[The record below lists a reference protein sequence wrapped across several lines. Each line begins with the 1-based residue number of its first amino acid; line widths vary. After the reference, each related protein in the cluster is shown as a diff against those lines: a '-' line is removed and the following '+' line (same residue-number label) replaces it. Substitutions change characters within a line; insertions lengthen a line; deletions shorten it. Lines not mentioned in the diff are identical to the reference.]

1 MKLSIDNHEIEARTG
16 QTLLEL
22 VRSLGL
28 DTDRL
33 SERPL
38 AAKIAGET
46 FTLNYVPV
54 RLKEELDPTNPQ
66 RRAMAASGGQVKLLR
81 YADNTGRDAYT
92 RTVQFVLFLAL
103 RQLYPGVTAK
113 MNCTVGPGLYIQVLS
128 DDFDAAKLKERV
140 VALIGEDIPL
150 HRKRITTEQA
160 IEYFR
165 SDGQE
170 DKARLLSYRTV
181 PWFDVYTYGDFADYY
196 YGEMMP
202 STGYITVWDIIPVEG
217 GFMFIFPHPLD
228 PDELAVFNEMPNFF
242 RVFNEGERWCQT
254 LDCETVADL
263 NELVS
268 SGKIRELIRV
278 NEALH
283 EKSYSQVADMVIQR
297 GARAVML
304 AGPSS
309 SGKTTSANRLAVQ
322 LRVHGKRPILM
333 SLDDYYID
341 RDKIAP
347 GPDGKLDLD
356 QINPIDTDLFRA
368 DLKRLLAGEEV
379 ELPSFSFKLGK
390 RVWLGHKMKL
400 HEDSVIIVEGLHALN
415 PVLLPEDI
423 APNLVFKMYVSAL
436 IPLNLDN
443 HNRIPTSYLRLL
455 RRTVRDY
462 ETRGSSVE
470 HTMGMWESVQAGEKR
485 WIFPYQENADV
496 IFNSST
502 LYELA
507 VLKKHIYPLLAA
519 VPPEE
524 ACYDEVRS
532 IVKILNFVK
541 EAAVDDEI
549 PPTSL
554 VREFIGGNAFY
565 R

>member
-1 MKLSIDNHEIEARTG
+1 MKLTIDSREIQVKTG

-22 VRSLGL
+22 IRELGL

-33 SERPL
+33 SDRPL

-54 RLKEELDPTNPQ
+54 RLKEELGPTGTQ
-66 RRAMAASGGQVKLLR
+66 RRAMTASGGQVRLLR
-81 YADNTGRDAYT
+81 YGDSTGRDAYT

-103 RQLYPGVTAK
+103 RQLYPGAVAK
-113 MNCTVGPGLYIQVLS
+113 MNCTVGPGLYIQVQS
-128 DDFDAAKLKERV
+128 ADFDAAALKERV
-140 VALIGEDIPL
+140 AALIREDIPL
-150 HRKRITTEQA
+150 VRKRITTEQA
-160 IEYFR
+160 IDYFR
-165 SDGQE
+165 ADGQE
-170 DKARLLSYRTV
+170 DKARLLSYRSV
-181 PWFDVYTYGDFADYY
+181 PWFDVYTHGDFADYY

-202 STGYITVWDIIPVEG
+202 STGYVSVWDIIPVEG
-217 GFMFIFPHPLD
+217 GFMFIFPDPQD
-228 PDELAVFNEMPNFF
+228 PDKLASFNEMPNFF
-242 RVFNEGERWCQT
+242 RVFNEGEKWCQT

-268 SGKIRELIRV
+268 SGRIRELIRV

-283 EKSYSQVADMVIQR
+283 EKSYSQVADMIIER
-297 GARAVML
+297 GAKAVML

-341 RDKIAP
+341 RDKIP
-347 GPDGKLDLD
+347 FGPDGKQDLEH
-356 QINPIDTDLFRA
+356 INTIDTDLFRQ

-379 ELPSFSFKLGK
+379 ELPSFNFKLRK
-390 RVWLGHKMKL
+390 RVWLGHRMKL
-400 HEDSVIIVEGLHALN
+400 HDDSVIIVEGLHALN
-415 PVLLPEDI
+415 PVLLPEGI

-462 ETRGSSVE
+462 ENRGSSVE
-470 HTMGMWESVQAGEKR
+470 ETMEMWESVQRGEKR
-485 WIFPYQENADV
+485 WIFPFQENADV

-507 VLKKHIYPLLAA
+507 VLKKHIYPLLDA
-519 VPPEE
+519 VGPEQ

-532 IVKILNFVK
+532 IVKILNFVQ